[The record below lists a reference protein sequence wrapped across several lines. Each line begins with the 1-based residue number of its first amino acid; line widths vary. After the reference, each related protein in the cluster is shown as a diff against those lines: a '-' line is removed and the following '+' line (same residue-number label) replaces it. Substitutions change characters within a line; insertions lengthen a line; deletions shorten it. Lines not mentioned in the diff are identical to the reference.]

1 MNKLNDTLETLAARQ
16 DAEFKAAKED
26 ITFPL
31 RGDNKYYYAAQ
42 CALFHLNVQNH
53 GYDHIAT
60 REKILAEGIQ
70 FNKYSITL
78 GHQYGYDLKRF
89 NSKEEM
95 FGFVIGYNEAI
106 NNFEQA
112 KQSKEAA

>member
-1 MNKLNDTLETLAARQ
+1 METLTNRLETLQARQ
-16 DAEFKAAKED
+16 DAEFKAAKQD

-42 CALFHLNVQNH
+42 CALFHLNLQNH
-53 GYDHIAT
+53 GFDHIAT
-60 REKILAEGIQ
+60 KERVLSEGVL

-95 FGFVIGYNEAI
+95 FGFVVGYNEAI
-106 NNFEQA
+106 NNL
-112 KQSKEAA
+112 K